1 MRLFLA
7 VSWLIFLS
15 LAMLTP
21 GRSLPDVNLFD
32 LQDKF
37 IHLFCFIIQSYL
49 WCGIGVNNSEKILD
63 NKRLWFNFV
72 VFGVLIG
79 ILLETTQLFIPNR
92 AFEWMDLIVNIFGGF
107 IGFLGY
113 LRLPSIKFIL
123 D

>member
-7 VSWLIFLS
+7 ISWLIFLS

-21 GRSLPDVNLFD
+21 GKNLPEVNLFD

-37 IHLFCFIIQSYL
+37 IHLFCFVVQSYL
-49 WCGIGVNNSEKILD
+49 WCGTGITKTEKIPTT
-63 NKRLWFNFV
+63 KRLWINFI
-72 VFGVLIG
+72 VFGILIG
-79 ILLETTQLFIPNR
+79 ILLETAQLVIPNR
-92 AFEWMDLIVNIFGGF
+92 AYEWMDLTINIFGGF

-113 LRLPSIKFIL
+113 LRWPSIKFIL

>member
-1 MRLFLA
+1 
-7 VSWLIFLS
+7 
-15 LAMLTP
+15 MLTP

>member
-21 GRSLPDVNLFD
+21 GKSLPDLNLFD

-37 IHLFCFIIQSYL
+37 IHLICFVIQSYL
-49 WCGIGVNNSEKILD
+49 WSGIGISKSEKVLSE
-63 NKRLWFNFV
+63 KRLWINFA
-72 VFGVLIG
+72 VFGILTG
-79 ILLETTQLFIPNR
+79 ILLETTQQFIPFR
-92 AFEWMDLIVNIFGGF
+92 TFEWMDLIVNIFGGF

-113 LRLPSIKFIL
+113 LRWPSIKFIL

>member
-15 LAMLTP
+15 IAMLTP
-21 GRSLPDVNLFD
+21 GKSLPDVNLFD

-37 IHLFCFIIQSYL
+37 IHLICFIIQSYL
-49 WCGIGVNNSEKILD
+49 WCGVGVSKSKEILNEK
-63 NKRLWFNFV
+63 RVWFNFV
-72 VFGVLIG
+72 MFGIGVG
-79 ILLETTQLFIPNR
+79 ILLETTQLVIPNR
-92 AFEWMDLIVNIFGGF
+92 AFEWMDLTVNIFGGL

-113 LRLPSIKFIL
+113 LRWPFVKFIL